1 MATEK
6 GRALGA
12 TAEMIFGGSE
22 QLMKKLIT
30 FLGICTT
37 VAILALPAAAHN
49 PIAQPDN
56 AVQDQCSTE
65 GKNALYKTFTDNF
78 KTEQDKA
85 YDAAKKYLACPADNA
100 DEGQQKIIAY
110 LKNFVTKYEAA
121 DKKIKFRTLLYNDKK
136 YPEAYA
142 LGKELLTADPE
153 NLKVLIDLGA
163 NGYLVANNASLSGE
177 ALEYA
182 KRALQMLDSGKT
194 VEDWQPLASK
204 DVAVAYLNYTIGALS
219 LQTDPAGALKHLIK
233 AAQFETPLKKSPYT
247 YAYIAGAYETG
258 PYAKQSADYK
268 QIYSGKDETPESKLA
283 LANINQLVDR
293 MIDGYARAVAL
304 AGNDA
309 AFAQGKVQWKESLD
323 TWYKYRNNNQLTG
336 LDQLVASVLSK
347 PLPPEP
353 TPLTSLPPSS
363 TPAATPANNSGTPGT
378 GTASA
383 NTGTATPAANT
394 STANKTTTTPAGAK
408 PAGTKSDKPRRNHQ

>member
-1 MATEK
+1 
-6 GRALGA
+6 
-12 TAEMIFGGSE
+12 
-22 QLMKKLIT
+22 MKKLIT

-49 PIAQPDN
+49 LIAQPDN
-56 AVQDQCSTE
+56 AIQDQCSTE
-65 GKNALYKTFTDNF
+65 GKNALYKTFLDNR
-78 KTEQDKA
+78 KGDQDKA
-85 YDAAKKYLACPADNA
+85 YKAAKDYLACPAEGV
-100 DEGQQKIIAY
+100 DEAQQKIIDY
-110 LKNFVTKYEAA
+110 LKKFVGQYEDAT
-121 DKKIKFRTLLYNDKK
+121 KKIRFRTLLYNDKK

-142 LGKELLTADPE
+142 LGKEILAAEPD
-153 NLKVLIDLGA
+153 NLKVMVDLGA
-163 NGYLVANNASLSGE
+163 NGYLVGPLNNASLSAE

-182 KRALQMLDSGKT
+182 KKALQQLESGKT
-194 VEDWQPLASK
+194 IEDWQPLASK

-219 LQTDPAGALKHLIK
+219 LQTDPAGALKNLIK

-268 QIYSGKDETPESKLA
+268 AQYSGKDETPESKLA
-283 LANINQLVDR
+283 LANINQLIDR

-309 AFAQGKVQWKESLD
+309 NFAQPKTVWNESLT
-323 TWYKYRNNNQLTG
+323 TWYKYRNNNTTDGLPQLLT
-336 LDQLVASVLSK
+336 SVLSK

-363 TPAATPANNSGTPGT
+363 TPAATPANNSGTPGN
-378 GTASA
+378 GTAPAA
-383 NTGTATPAANT
+383 NTGTANP
-394 STANKTTTTPAGAK
+394 STANKTTTTPTNGAK
-408 PAGTKSDKPRRNHQ
+408 PAGTKSDRPRRNHQ

>member
-1 MATEK
+1 
-6 GRALGA
+6 
-12 TAEMIFGGSE
+12 
-22 QLMKKLIT
+22 MKKLIT
-30 FLGICTT
+30 FLGMVTT

-49 PIAQPDN
+49 LAQPDN
-56 AVQDQCSTE
+56 AVQDPCSTE
-65 GKNALYKTFTDNF
+65 GKAALYKTFLDNR

-85 YDAAKKYLACPADNA
+85 YDAAKKYLACPSGEVDA
-100 DEGQQKIIAY
+100 QQQAIIDY
-110 LKNFVTKYEAA
+110 LKKFVSQYEAA
-121 DKKIKFRTLLYNDKK
+121 DKKIKFRTLLYNEKK

-142 LGKELLTADPE
+142 AGKELLAAEPD
-153 NLKVLIDLGA
+153 NLKVMIDLGA
-163 NGYLVANNASLSGE
+163 NGYLVASNASLSAE

-182 KRALQMLDSGKT
+182 KKALQQLESGKT
-194 VEDWQPLASK
+194 IDDWQPLASK
-204 DVAVAYLNYTIGALS
+204 DVAIAYLNYTIGALT
-219 LQTDPAGALKHLIK
+219 LQSDPAGALKNLIK

-268 QIYSGKDETPESKLA
+268 AMYSGKDETPESKLA

-323 TWYKYRNNNQLTG
+323 TWYKYRNNNQLAG

-363 TPAATPANNSGTPGT
+363 TPAATPANNSGTPGN
-378 GTASA
+378 GTSSAA

-394 STANKTTTTPAGAK
+394 STANKTTTTPTNGAK
-408 PAGTKSDKPRRNHQ
+408 PAGTKSDRPRRNHQ